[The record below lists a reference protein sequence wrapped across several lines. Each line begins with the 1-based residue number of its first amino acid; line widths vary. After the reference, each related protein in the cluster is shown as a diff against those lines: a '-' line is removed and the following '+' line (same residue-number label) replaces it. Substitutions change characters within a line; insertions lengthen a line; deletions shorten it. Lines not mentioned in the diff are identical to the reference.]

1 MRTAFVRP
9 YSPRRRAGLYAGL
22 YVFLFSRFRSACWW
36 LSPPPPTPSFIFPFF
51 YLSVKLFAGSRI
63 NSEQALLLAWNQKCL
78 EVLMKTKCEA
88 RLSHL
93 SPASPAKSSAL
104 QLINGSAIWNASVPW
119 SNAWGESGAELGAG
133 SPDGDLCEAD
143 PTAVQALPAR
153 LRFHSCTRAIA
164 GSKRSR
170 EASMLLL
177 CSLSLTSPF
186 SRRYCLAALQGQL
199 AYVPLYAAFSC
210 RHELL

>member
-1 MRTAFVRP
+1 
-9 YSPRRRAGLYAGL
+9 
-22 YVFLFSRFRSACWW
+22 
-36 LSPPPPTPSFIFPFF
+36 
-51 YLSVKLFAGSRI
+51 
-63 NSEQALLLAWNQKCL
+63 
-78 EVLMKTKCEA
+78 MKTKCEA

-177 CSLSLTSPF
+177 CSLFSYLPVFPEILPRCPSRAVSIRSSLRCF
-186 SRRYCLAALQGQL
+186 FLQT
-199 AYVPLYAAFSC
+199 
-210 RHELL
+210 